1 MAVPKKVTNY
11 LDKAKVKYDV
21 VKHKTVYT
29 TFDLANTLKEK
40 AGSIAKTLL
49 VKADKK
55 YLLVV
60 LPAHYRVDMDK
71 LKKLVKAKT
80 VELAKEMHMQKL
92 LKIKPGS
99 LTPFGRLHRLE
110 VLLDRALVR
119 AGKVLV
125 GAGSF
130 TEHLR
135 MKAADLHKLEGATLG
150 ILGTKAVAV
159 AKKTTKKIARKL
171 VK

>member
-1 MAVPKKVTNY
+1 MPISKKVQNY
-11 LDKAKVKYDV
+11 LDKAGVKYDV

-40 AGSIAKTLL
+40 ADKIAKTLL

-55 YLLVV
+55 YVLVV

-80 VELAKEMHMQKL
+80 VELAKELHMQKL
-92 LKIKPGS
+92 FKVKPGS
-99 LTPFGRLHRLE
+99 LTPFGRLHKLE
-110 VLLDRALVR
+110 VLLDRTLLK

-135 MKAADLHKLEGATLG
+135 LKAADLHKLEGATLG
-150 ILGTKAVAV
+150 FLGTKAVAKAKVAAKKV
-159 AKKTTKKIARKL
+159 AKRLK
-171 VK
+171 

>member
-40 AGSIAKTLL
+40 MDNIAKTLL
-49 VKADKK
+49 VKADKR
-55 YLLVV
+55 YVLVA
-60 LPAHYRVDMDK
+60 LPAHYRLDLDK
-71 LKKLVKAKT
+71 LKKLLKAKT
-80 VELAKEMHMQKL
+80 VELAKELHMQKL
-92 LKIKPGS
+92 LGIKPGA
-99 LTPFGRLHRLE
+99 LTPFGRLHKLE
-110 VLLDRALVR
+110 VVLDKALVK
-119 AGKVLV
+119 AGKILV

-135 MKAADLHKLEGATLG
+135 MKAADLHKLESTTLG
-150 ILGTKAVAV
+150 SFGAKAVGKVKAV
-159 AKKTTKKIARKL
+159 AKKAAVKLKK
-171 VK
+171 